1 MPLAFGWATEGGPN
15 NYGYLFKL
23 SPQNELT
30 NLYSFCSQIN
40 CADGALPSFLTM
52 DSQGNLYGIA
62 GADGKGINAFP
73 GVIFEYSAAGVE
85 STLSTFCIG
94 FTCPN
99 GNGPY
104 GNLLLDGGNLYGTT
118 YEGGAGGVGI
128 VYEVTTAGIETLL
141 YSFDF
146 NVREDGVEPL
156 SGVIADQAGNL
167 YGTTLGGGAQ
177 GKGAVFK
184 LTKN

>member
-1 MPLAFGWATEGGPN
+1 VRERLKTSYRDTGRPSIDPELLLRLLLI
-15 NYGYLFKL
+15 GYLYGITSERKL
-23 SPQNELT
+23 IEACIWRGAASP
-30 NLYSFCSQIN
+30 
-40 CADGALPSFLTM
+40 D
-52 DSQGNLYGIA
+52 LYGIA

-128 VYEVTTAGIETLL
+128 VYELTTAGIETLL

-146 NVREDGVEPL
+146 NVTEDGVEPL